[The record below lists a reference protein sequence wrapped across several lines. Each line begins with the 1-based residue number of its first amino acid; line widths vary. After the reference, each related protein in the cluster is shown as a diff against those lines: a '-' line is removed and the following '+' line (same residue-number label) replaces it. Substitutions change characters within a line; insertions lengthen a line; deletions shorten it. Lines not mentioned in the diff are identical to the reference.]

1 VILDYLSALSL
12 RFNKHL
18 LMKKFMT
25 LSVIVL
31 LALNASA
38 QFQKENQVLGFGL
51 NIGQSTNNSFS
62 PVTTESNNGFGIN
75 VSLSLAKARSETRL
89 NGFIVNVGYGKMVSK
104 NSNPVFTDGFSESY
118 NAGLG
123 YFMRKYKPLGK
134 NFFVFGEAQSAIN
147 YNRQIIRSIQ
157 HSDINQYQ
165 ANIGIY
171 PGLAYK
177 WNDRFLLELRFA
189 DFANLSYSYTER
201 KLSNTS
207 EYNRSLSFGTSL
219 GLGYLNNIGIGA
231 RWIIK

>member
-1 VILDYLSALSL
+1 
-12 RFNKHL
+12 
-18 LMKKFMT
+18 MKKFIT

-31 LALNASA
+31 LAFNASA
-38 QFQKENQVLGFGL
+38 QFQKGNKVLGFGL
-51 NIGQSTNNSFS
+51 NIGQSSNNSIS
-62 PVTTESNNGFGIN
+62 PATTQSNSGFGIN
-75 VSLSLAKARSETRL
+75 GSLSLAKAKSETRL
-89 NGFIVNVGYGKMVSK
+89 NGFIVNIGYGKGVSK

-134 NFFVFGEAQSAIN
+134 NFFVFGEAQGGVN
-147 YNRQIIRSIQ
+147 YNRQIVRSSQ
-157 HSDINQYQ
+157 HLDIDQYQ

-201 KLSNTS
+201 KYSNTS

-219 GLGYLNNIGIGA
+219 GLGYFSNIGIGA

>member
-1 VILDYLSALSL
+1 
-12 RFNKHL
+12 
-18 LMKKFMT
+18 MKKIIT

-31 LALNASA
+31 LAFNASA
-38 QFQKENQVLGFGL
+38 QFQKGNKVLGFGL
-51 NIGQSTNNSFS
+51 NIGQISNNSIS
-62 PVTTESNNGFGIN
+62 PVNTQSNSGLGITGA
-75 VSLSLAKARSETRL
+75 LSLAKAKSETRL
-89 NGFIVNVGYGKMVSK
+89 NGFVVNIGYGKVVSK
-104 NSNPVFTDGFSESY
+104 NDNPVFTDGFSESY

-134 NFFVFGEAQSAIN
+134 NFFVFGEAQAAVN

-157 HSDINQYQ
+157 QSDVDQYQ
-165 ANIGIY
+165 ASIGIY

-201 KLSNTS
+201 KSGNTN
-207 EYNRSLSFGTSL
+207 EYSRSLSFGTSL

>member
-1 VILDYLSALSL
+1 
-12 RFNKHL
+12 
-18 LMKKFMT
+18 MKKFIT

-31 LALNASA
+31 LAFNASA
-38 QFQKENQVLGFGL
+38 QFKKGNKVLGFGL
-51 NIGQSTNNSFS
+51 NIGQSSNNSIS
-62 PVTTESNNGFGIN
+62 PVITQSSNGFGIN
-75 VSLSLAKARSETRL
+75 GSLSFAKASSETRL
-89 NGFIVNVGYGKMVSK
+89 NGFIVNIGYGKGVSK

-134 NFFVFGEAQSAIN
+134 NFFVFGEAQAAVN
-147 YNRQIIRSIQ
+147 YNRQILRGSQ
-157 HSDINQYQ
+157 KLDYDQYQ
-165 ANIGIY
+165 ANIGFY

-189 DFANLSYSYTER
+189 DFAALSYSYTER
-201 KLSNTS
+201 ETDNSK
-207 EYNRSLSFGTSL
+207 EYSRGVSFGTSL